1 MLHGVKI
8 NGVDTYERYGLVLLA
23 DLVISAAKLKKNRVS
38 VPGMDG
44 TLNLSYTPQGEPTYE
59 DRPVSFTLFKAVPDD
74 ELEALRSEIANMWHG
89 REVSVE
95 FPLDE
100 NHYFY
105 GEIQF
110 GDISGYNTGRIPI
123 GMTVSPWKLKKNVTT
138 VSLNLTGEYQALTL
152 PNERRRVVPTITVT
166 EDTTLLWADG
176 TYAISAGTHRLL
188 DIQLAQGSNTLQAK
202 LTSAAAG
209 TITVTYQEASL

>member
-44 TLNLSYTPQGEPTYE
+44 TLNLSYTPQGAPTYE
-59 DRPVSFTLFKAVPDD
+59 DRTVSFTLFKAVSDV
-74 ELEALRSEIANMWHG
+74 ELELLRSEIANLWHG
-89 REVSVE
+89 QEVSVE

-105 GEIQF
+105 GEIWF
-110 GDISGYNTGRIPI
+110 GDISGYNTGRIPV

-138 VSLNLTGEYQALTL
+138 VSLDLTGEYQALTL

-166 EDTTLLWADG
+166 EDTTLLWGED
-176 TYAISAGTHRLL
+176 TYAINAGTHRLL
-188 DIQLAQGSNTLQAK
+188 DIHLAQGENILQAK